1 MEVPMVRW
9 AITNEEYDSADALLD
24 KRRTEEGENPR
35 DLRSLSGHEG
45 NDDDS
50 DANSDVEEL

>member
-1 MEVPMVRW
+1 MQ
-9 AITNEEYDSADALLD
+9 
-24 KRRTEEGENPR
+24 EGENSL